1 MTHETHDSKAELN
14 AYLEDMAQQ
23 REDLRAAYAEEARI
37 NWAQSHGNDSGFD
50 PHAAYE

>member
-1 MTHETHDSKAELN
+1 MTHETHDNKAELN

-37 NWAQSHGNDSGFD
+37 YWAQSHGNDSGFD
-50 PHAAYE
+50 RYAAYE